1 MTEITHTNLPD
12 TPEPEP
18 NHDSPNWGTNTKI
31 IVAVAA
37 LVLLVAVT
45 ARFTFVIR
53 MVATAGIIAYLM
65 NPIIVFIQKHSRIKR
80 GLSVL
85 IVYLALVVLLGT
97 AVAILGAAAYIQ
109 VVSFT
114 EQIPTL
120 VTRLTTAIETLSTQT
135 TPIHIGALSIA
146 PSAINWEAIGS
157 QVLKLVEPAAGKS
170 YHLLSSAAGKTVSIV
185 GNLFF
190 VFILSIYLAT
200 EIPKL
205 GGYVVRVARAPG
217 YQNDA
222 RRLLIATGQV
232 WSAYLRGQML
242 LGFYVGAASWI
253 GLTVLGVQNAI
264 ALGIL
269 SGLLELV
276 PNFGP
281 IIAAVVAV
289 LVAFLQTTPSHFVL
303 TNVQLALLT
312 LGWMFIVQ
320 QLENN
325 LLVPHIMGNAL
336 NLHPLLVLL
345 GVLMGASL
353 AGILGAVLAAPILAT
368 IKLLSI
374 YLWRKMFDLPP
385 FSDPAFEPVKPRQPR
400 PTLRERVQ
408 QWRSARSKDAD

>member
-1 MTEITHTNLPD
+1 MTEITRTDLPD
-12 TPEPEP
+12 APEPE
-18 NHDSPNWGTNTKI
+18 HDSPNWGTNTKV

-53 MVATAGIIAYLM
+53 MVATAAIIAYLM
-65 NPIIVFIQKHSRIKR
+65 NPFIVLIQKHSRIKR
-80 GLSVL
+80 GLAVL
-85 IVYLALVVLLGT
+85 IVYLALILLAGT
-97 AVAILGAAAYIQ
+97 AVAILGAAAYVQ

-120 VTRLTTAIETLSTQT
+120 ITRLTTSIETLSTQT
-135 TPIHIGALSIA
+135 TPIRLGPLAIA
-146 PSAINWEAIGS
+146 PAAINWEAIS
-157 QVLKLVEPAAGKS
+157 DQILKLVEPAAGKS
-170 YHLLSSAAGKTVSIV
+170 YQLLSSAAGKTVSIV
-185 GNLFF
+185 GNMFF

-222 RRLLIATGQV
+222 RRLLISTSQV

-242 LGFYVGAASWI
+242 LGFYVGAASWL

-281 IIAAVVAV
+281 IIAAVIAV
-289 LVAFLQTTPSHFVL
+289 LVAFLQTTPSHWAI
-303 TNVQLALLT
+303 TNTQLALLT

-325 LLVPHIMGNAL
+325 LLVPRIMGNAL

-368 IKLLSI
+368 MKLLGV

-385 FSDPAFEPVKPRQPR
+385 FADPAFEPVKPRRAGPS
-400 PTLRERVQ
+400 LRERYKK
-408 QWRSARSKDAD
+408 WRSSRAKDAD